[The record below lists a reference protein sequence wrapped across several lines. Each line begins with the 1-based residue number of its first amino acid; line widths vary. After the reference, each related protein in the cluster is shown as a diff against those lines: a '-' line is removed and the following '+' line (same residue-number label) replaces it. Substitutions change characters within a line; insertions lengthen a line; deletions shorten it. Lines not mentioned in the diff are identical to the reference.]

1 MVYTTAAA
9 WQAGYRTT
17 VILDDISFYN
27 KLSTPKNLV
36 IANNVLTWDAVAN
49 AENYVI
55 NVDGTDV
62 ATVATNSYD
71 LSAYATTGCTV
82 KVKATSTTIDASEY
96 SEEATLVVVA
106 GLDIA
111 SFNSADYESKV
122 KLGLNNTIQ
131 PWTGNQNVA
140 DAHKKAKNTYETG
153 VDGAEGGDALLIQ
166 PVISHYGSGGGARH
180 AVFTVQLAKG
190 LDLSG
195 ETYDSIVIRFKPVDL
210 KPGLGTGAST
220 KSTID
225 FIKLCNPTTKDTTY
239 TTYDFGGYTLP
250 HKAVTEGQWIEWT
263 LTVDQLKTL
272 YADGATELVFAMVT
286 KAGASYNLD
295 TPAET
300 YLDYIRYVED

>member
-1 MVYTTAAA
+1 
-9 WQAGYRTT
+9 
-17 VILDDISFYN
+17 
-27 KLSTPKNLV
+27 
-36 IANNVLTWDAVAN
+36 
-49 AENYVI
+49 
-55 NVDGTDV
+55 
-62 ATVATNSYD
+62 
-71 LSAYATTGCTV
+71 
-82 KVKATSTTIDASEY
+82 
-96 SEEATLVVVA
+96 
-106 GLDIA
+106 
-111 SFNSADYESKV
+111 
-122 KLGLNNTIQ
+122 
-131 PWTGNQNVA
+131 
-140 DAHKKAKNTYETG
+140 
-153 VDGAEGGDALLIQ
+153 
-166 PVISHYGSGGGARH
+166 
-180 AVFTVQLAKG
+180 VFTVQLAKG

-286 KAGASYNLD
+286 TAGASFNLD